1 MRIQTSDITHED
13 NGKKEHDSCEQIK
26 IPTLELRKTQKHHKR
41 LH

>member
-26 IPTLELRKTQKHHKR
+26 NTYS
-41 LH
+41 